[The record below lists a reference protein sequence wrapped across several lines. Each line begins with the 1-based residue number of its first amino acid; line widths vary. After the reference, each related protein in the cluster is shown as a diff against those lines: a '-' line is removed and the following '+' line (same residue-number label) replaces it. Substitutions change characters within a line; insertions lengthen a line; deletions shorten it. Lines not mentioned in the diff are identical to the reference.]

1 MHVHAGGNEW
11 KGGGVKRGE
20 GEGEGEEGGG
30 GDGDEM
36 LDLHKSQEFQ
46 VQALK

>member
-1 MHVHAGGNEW
+1 MFMQGGMNGR
-11 KGGGVKRGE
+11 GGGVKRGE

>member
-1 MHVHAGGNEW
+1 ME
-11 KGGGVKRGE
+11 GGGVKRGRVK
-20 GEGEGEEGGG
+20 GRVKRGGG